1 MYQQIIDAEPEG
13 DPGPEEAPDGAFSF
27 LCLPYRETGVQLIRI
42 IHRFTCT
49 NRKPT
54 IPAESFRYPCSAG
67 REKISGTMKYLNLI
81 LFAGMI
87 VMNYLA
93 NALPLNGKT
102 TGQLSDAWPNLF
114 VPAGVTFSIWGVIY
128 ILLLIFCVLQFT
140 TSYQVAVGRIGWLFG
155 LTCLF
160 NGLWI
165 VAWHYE
171 RLPLSLILMA
181 GLLVCLIWINIFI
194 RDLPDGFIK
203 AGFGVYLG
211 WICIATIA
219 NVTALL
225 VNYGW
230 SGIGLSEQMWAMIMI
245 VTGALIVS
253 LTIWRMSN
261 PYIGLA
267 VVWAFAGI
275 MIKRQADNRAIFIT
289 AAVMMIAV
297 AVVLILSF
305 FRRRLFS
312 V

>member
-1 MYQQIIDAEPEG
+1 
-13 DPGPEEAPDGAFSF
+13 
-27 LCLPYRETGVQLIRI
+27 
-42 IHRFTCT
+42 
-49 NRKPT
+49 
-54 IPAESFRYPCSAG
+54 
-67 REKISGTMKYLNLI
+67 MKYLNLI

-102 TGQLSDAWPNLF
+102 TGQLSDSWPNLF
-114 VPAGVTFSIWGVIY
+114 VPAGITFSIWGVIY
-128 ILLLIFCVLQFT
+128 ILLLIFCVIQFT
-140 TSYQVAVGRIGWLFG
+140 TSYQVAIGRIGWLFG
-155 LTCLF
+155 LSCLF

-225 VNYGW
+225 VTQGW
-230 SGIGLSEQMWAMIMI
+230 QGLAVSEQSWTMIMI
-245 VTGALIVS
+245 VIGAVIVS
-253 LTIWRMSN
+253 LTIWRVSN

-275 MIKRQADNRAIFIT
+275 MIKRQDDYRAIFLT
-289 AAVMMIAV
+289 AALAAVVV
-297 AVVLILSF
+297 AVVVVLSF
-305 FRRRLFS
+305 FRRRLFAA
-312 V
+312 

>member
-1 MYQQIIDAEPEG
+1 
-13 DPGPEEAPDGAFSF
+13 
-27 LCLPYRETGVQLIRI
+27 
-42 IHRFTCT
+42 
-49 NRKPT
+49 
-54 IPAESFRYPCSAG
+54 
-67 REKISGTMKYLNLI
+67 MKYLNLI

-102 TGQLSDAWPNLF
+102 TGQLSASWPNLF

-128 ILLLIFCVLQFT
+128 ILLLIFCVIQFT
-140 TSYQVAVGRIGWLFG
+140 TSYQVAIGRIGWLFG

-181 GLLVCLIWINIFI
+181 GLLICLIWINIFI
-194 RDLPDGFIK
+194 KDLPDGFIK

-225 VNYGW
+225 VSQGW
-230 SGIGLSEQMWAMIMI
+230 QGLAISEQTWAMIMI
-245 VTGALIVS
+245 VVGAVIVS

-275 MIKRQADNRAIFIT
+275 MIRRQDDYRAIFLT
-289 AAVMMIAV
+289 AALAAVAV
-297 AVVLILSF
+297 AVVVGLSF
-305 FRRRLFS
+305 FRRRLFGGA
-312 V
+312 